1 MEELEKLFRQAG
13 ITEDDWDRNNKYI
26 RCMAHIFNLAVIDI
40 LKALA
45 TEAFP
50 NEEVA
55 SASELTELRL
65 KDPFFRLRKWIVAV
79 SFK

>member
-1 MEELEKLFRQAG
+1 
-13 ITEDDWDRNNKYI
+13 
-26 RCMAHIFNLAVIDI
+26 MAHIFNLAVIDI

-55 SASELTELRL
+55 SASKLTELQL
-65 KDPFFRLRKWIVAV
+65 KDPSFRLRKWIFSV
-79 SFK
+79 SLN